1 MKKIIVTG
9 GLGYIGSHTVVEL
22 VSKKYEVVIID
33 NLSNSSLDVQ
43 RGIEKITGKT
53 VDVNILDLTNQ
64 EEVLSFFSKNSD
76 IDGIIHFA
84 AYKAVGESV
93 ENPLMYY
100 ENNLYS
106 LINLL
111 KACKS
116 YSLKASLI
124 FSSSCTVYGNTNSL
138 PIHENS
144 LIPSAASPYGNTKQI
159 CEEILKDASASE
171 ENLHVISL
179 RYFNP
184 IGAHP
189 SSLIGELP
197 LGKPQNLVPYITQ
210 TAAGVMDQLTVFGND
225 YNTHDGTCIRDYID
239 IVDLAKAHVAALEL
253 LNNSQNKSKFEV
265 FNLGTGNGTSVLEV
279 IQTFEKVSKRKL
291 NYCFGDR
298 RSGDVESI
306 YADTKKANTIL
317 GWAAKTSL
325 SDSIKNAWK
334 WEQKIRCEGS
344 LKTVMLEQV

>member
-1 MKKIIVTG
+1 MKRIVVTG

-22 VSKKYEVVIID
+22 LNKGYEVIIID

-43 RGIEKITGKT
+43 NGIEKITGKA
-53 VDVNILDLTNQ
+53 VVVNILDLTNR
-64 EEVLSFFSKNSD
+64 EEVLNFFSKNSD

-111 KACKS
+111 KACKN
-116 YSLKASLI
+116 YSLKANFI
-124 FSSSCTVYGNTNSL
+124 FSSSCTVYGNANDL
-138 PIHENS
+138 PIHETS
-144 LIPSAASPYGNTKQI
+144 PTPSAASPYGNTKQI
-159 CEEILKDASASE
+159 CEEILRDASVSE
-171 ENLHVISL
+171 EDINVISL

-189 SSLIGELP
+189 SALIGELP

-210 TAAGVMDQLTVFGND
+210 TAAGVLDQLTVFGSD
-225 YNTHDGTCIRDYID
+225 YNTNDGTCIRDYID
-239 IVDLAKAHVAALEL
+239 VMDLAEAHVAALEL
-253 LNNSQNKSKFEV
+253 LSNSRNTSKFEV
-265 FNLGTGNGTSVLEV
+265 FNLGTGKGTSVLEI
-279 IQTFEKVSKRKL
+279 IQTFEEVAKIKL
-291 NYCFGDR
+291 DYCFGGR
-298 RSGDVESI
+298 RSGDVEAI
-306 YADTKKANTIL
+306 YANTKKANTIL
-317 GWAAKTSL
+317 GWTTKTCL

-334 WEQKIRCEGS
+334 WEQKIRCKDSFEYV
-344 LKTVMLEQV
+344 LLE